1 MEYTRLRI
9 SRVDGVGHIELS
21 RPEEFNRMPPAFWQE
36 FPAAVAEMDTG
47 GDVRVVILS
56 STGKHFSSGMDLA
69 VFTEARA
76 PVSRDRGRL
85 GEAGRRG
92 IGRFQDAFN
101 VLQDVRMPV
110 IAAVQ
115 GACMGGGVDM
125 VAACDMRYCTADAF
139 FCIQE
144 INIGLAADVGTLQR
158 LPLLIPD
165 GLMREL
171 AYTGRRMYAEEA
183 QQVGL
188 VNAVFE
194 TRESMLE
201 TVRGIAGQ
209 IASQSPLA
217 VTSTK
222 HLLNY
227 GREHGVRD
235 SLAYQQVWM
244 GAVSHGGDMAR
255 YFDAKSR
262 GEEAEYEDLPPL
274 PSANVPGAEGTP

>member
-1 MEYTRLRI
+1 MTYTRLRVAK
-9 SRVDGVGHIELS
+9 SEGVGNIELS
-21 RPEEFNRMPPAFWQE
+21 CPEEFNRMPPAFWEE
-36 FPAAVAEMDTG
+36 FPAAVAEMDADG
-47 GDVRVVILS
+47 EARVLILS
-56 STGKHFSSGMDLA
+56 SSGKHFSSGMDLK
-69 VFTEARA
+69 VFTEAPP
-76 PVSRDRGRL
+76 PVTQDRGRL
-85 GEAGRRG
+85 GEAGIRN
-92 IGRFQDAFN
+92 IARFQGAFN
-101 VLQDVRMPV
+101 VLQDVRIPV

-115 GACMGGGVDM
+115 GGCIGGAVDM

-183 QQVGL
+183 KAVGL

-194 TRESMLE
+194 TRESMLD

-209 IASQSPLA
+209 IAAKSPLA

-227 GREHGVRD
+227 GRDHGVRET
-235 SLAYQQVWM
+235 LAYQQVWM
-244 GAVSHGGDMAR
+244 GAVNHGAEMGK
-255 YFDAKSR
+255 YFAAKSEGR
-262 GEEAEYEDLPPL
+262 EPAFENLTPLRTARADAAEDR
-274 PSANVPGAEGTP
+274 S